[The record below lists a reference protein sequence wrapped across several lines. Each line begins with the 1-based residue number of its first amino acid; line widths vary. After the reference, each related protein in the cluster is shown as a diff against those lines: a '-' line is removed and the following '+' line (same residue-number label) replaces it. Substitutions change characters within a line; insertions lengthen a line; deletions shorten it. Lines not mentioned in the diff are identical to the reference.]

1 MNDNIKGN
9 DARILAAAQDE
20 MDTIHLRRTGNPG
33 IGIIFWMLLIGTI
46 LVGVFTYLPG
56 QLDSRYTGT
65 GQVIGM
71 INPSGDN
78 PDVDMQ
84 YSQVNQGNANANL
97 TNSKAYQRQ
106 SVIWIAWIFGFVVLG
121 IVIFI
126 LRRAFG
132 EKEK

>member
-1 MNDNIKGN
+1 MMSKNDE
-9 DARILAAAQDE
+9 RILAAAQRE
-20 MDTIHLRRTGNPG
+20 MDSAMDTGRKRNSG
-33 IGIIFWMLLIGTI
+33 TGIIFLMLLIGII

-56 QLDSRYTGT
+56 QLDPRYTG
-65 GQVIGM
+65 GGLVIGM

-106 SVIWIAWIFGFVVLG
+106 SVIWIAWIFGLAILG

-126 LRRAFG
+126 LRMAFG
-132 EKEK
+132 KEER